1 MNKTEFMAVIAE
13 KSGVTKKDAE
23 KVWNAAVAAI
33 TESLQKGEKIHLVG
47 FGTFEVKNRAARMGR
62 NPRTLK
68 EVMIPAS
75 KVPVFKVSKVL
86 KDSVAK

>member
-1 MNKTEFMAVIAE
+1 MNKTDLIAIISE

-23 KVWNAAVAAI
+23 KVWNSAVTAI

-62 NPRTLK
+62 NPRTRE

>member
-1 MNKTEFMAVIAE
+1 MNKTELIAIIAE

-23 KVWNAAVAAI
+23 KVWNSAVSAI

-47 FGTFEVKNRAARMGR
+47 FGTFEVKSRAARMGR
-62 NPRTLK
+62 NPRTRE